1 MDDAVEFI
9 QSRPLIGYQM
19 DGSHL
24 NNVLVSLARQQQQLM
39 DAQSQVNDRLGDLA
53 EDVREIREHQKQL
66 ESVIGELGGP
76 EQLHNVRSR
85 ISDVERALDG
95 AAREL
100 QDVKSTANTAGQ
112 DADQAGRL
120 ADEANRAAATLREAI
135 NKLGGDVEGV
145 ARQVELDRK
154 SISKALGD
162 LDKDRNEL
170 EQQMRDALR
179 DVQQRAERIER
190 ESGVERLRHLLEKL
204 SDRTDENFR
213 SVEES
218 ARAVDAELSRQ
229 NANHTTLRS
238 EVVALDERARA
249 ALAALSS
256 DTDSKYHMLLD
267 AFRQYEAGW
276 SDLEE
281 HMVRAG
287 QLLANRKQRS
297 PGRSSTQR

>member
-1 MDDAVEFI
+1 MEDAVEFI

-24 NNVLVSLARQQQQLM
+24 NNVLVSLARQQQHLM
-39 DAQSQVNDRLGDLA
+39 DAQNQLNNRLGDIA
-53 EDVREIREHQKQL
+53 EDVREIRDHQRQL

-76 EQLHNVRSR
+76 EQLHHVRSR

-95 AAREL
+95 ASRDIQE
-100 QDVKSTANTAGQ
+100 VKSIATAAGQ

-120 ADEANRAAATLREAI
+120 ADDANRAAAALRDTI
-135 NKLGGDVEGV
+135 NKLGSDVDGV

-154 SISKALGD
+154 SIGKALGD
-162 LDKDRNEL
+162 LDKDRSEL
-170 EQQMRDALR
+170 EQQMREALR

-190 ESGVERLRHLLEKL
+190 ETGVDRLRHMLEEL
-204 SDRTDENFR
+204 SERTDENFR

-229 NANHTTLRS
+229 NANHATLRS
-238 EVVALDERARA
+238 EVAALDERARTG
-249 ALAALSS
+249 LAALSS
-256 DTDSKYHMLLD
+256 DTDNKYHMLLD
-267 AFRQYEAGW
+267 AFRQYETGW
-276 SDLEE
+276 TELEE

-287 QLLANRKQRS
+287 QMLANRKQRS
-297 PGRSSTQR
+297 PGRTSVQR

>member
-1 MDDAVEFI
+1 MEDAVEFI

-39 DAQSQVNDRLGDLA
+39 DAQGQLNERLGDIA
-53 EDVREIREHQKQL
+53 ADVREIRDHQKQL
-66 ESVIGELGGP
+66 ENVIGELGGP
-76 EQLHNVRSR
+76 EQLHHVRSR
-85 ISDVERALDG
+85 IGEIERALEA
-95 AAREL
+95 AARDV
-100 QDVKSTANTAGQ
+100 QDVRGLASAAGQ
-112 DADQAGRL
+112 DADQAGQL
-120 ADEANRAAATLREAI
+120 ADEANRAAAVLRETI
-135 NKLGGDVEGV
+135 SKLGSDVDAV
-145 ARQVELDRK
+145 ARQVELDRN
-154 SISKALGD
+154 SISKALND
-162 LDKDRNEL
+162 LDKDRSEL
-170 EQQMRDALR
+170 EQQMRGALR
-179 DVQQRAERIER
+179 DVQQRAERMER
-190 ESGVERLRHLLEKL
+190 ETGVERLRHTLEEL

-238 EVVALDERARA
+238 ELAALDERARTG
-249 ALAALSS
+249 LAALSS
-256 DTDSKYHMLLD
+256 DTDNKYHMLLD

-287 QLLANRKQRS
+287 QMLANRRQRS
-297 PGRSSTQR
+297 PGRSSA

>member
-1 MDDAVEFI
+1 MEDAVEFI

-39 DAQSQVNDRLGDLA
+39 DAQGQLNERLGDIA
-53 EDVREIREHQKQL
+53 ADVREIRDHQKQL
-66 ESVIGELGGP
+66 ENVVGELGGP
-76 EQLHNVRSR
+76 EQLHHVRSR
-85 ISDVERALDG
+85 IGEIERALEA
-95 AAREL
+95 AARDV
-100 QDVKSTANTAGQ
+100 QDVRGLASAAGQ
-112 DADQAGRL
+112 DADQAGQL
-120 ADEANRAAATLREAI
+120 ADEANRAAAALRETI
-135 NKLGGDVEGV
+135 SKLGSDVDAV

-154 SISKALGD
+154 SISKALSD
-162 LDKDRNEL
+162 LDKDRSEL
-170 EQQMRDALR
+170 EQQMRGALR
-179 DVQQRAERIER
+179 DVQQRAERMER
-190 ESGVERLRHLLEKL
+190 ETGVERLRRTLEEL

-238 EVVALDERARA
+238 ELAALDERARTG
-249 ALAALSS
+249 LAALSS
-256 DTDSKYHMLLD
+256 DTDNKYHMLLD

-287 QLLANRKQRS
+287 QMLANRRQRS
-297 PGRSSTQR
+297 PGRSSA

>member
-1 MDDAVEFI
+1 MEDAVEFI

-39 DAQSQVNDRLGDLA
+39 DAQGQLNERLGDIA
-53 EDVREIREHQKQL
+53 ADVREIRDHQKQL
-66 ESVIGELGGP
+66 ENVIGELGGP
-76 EQLHNVRSR
+76 EQLHHVRSR
-85 ISDVERALDG
+85 IGEIERALEA
-95 AAREL
+95 AARDV
-100 QDVKSTANTAGQ
+100 QDVRGLASAAGQ
-112 DADQAGRL
+112 DADQAGQL
-120 ADEANRAAATLREAI
+120 ADEANRAAAVLRETI
-135 NKLGGDVEGV
+135 SKLGSDVDAV

-154 SISKALGD
+154 SISKALSD
-162 LDKDRNEL
+162 LDKDRSEL
-170 EQQMRDALR
+170 EQQMRGALR
-179 DVQQRAERIER
+179 DVQQRAERMER
-190 ESGVERLRHLLEKL
+190 ETGVERLRHTLEEL

-238 EVVALDERARA
+238 ELAALDERARTG
-249 ALAALSS
+249 LAALSS
-256 DTDSKYHMLLD
+256 DTDNKYHMLLD

-287 QLLANRKQRS
+287 QMLANRRQRS
-297 PGRSSTQR
+297 PGRSSA

>member
-1 MDDAVEFI
+1 MEDAIDFI

-39 DAQSQVNDRLGDLA
+39 DTQNRLNDRLADIA
-53 EDVREIREHQKQL
+53 DDVREIREHQKQL

-76 EQLHNVRSR
+76 EQLHQVRSR
-85 ISDVERALDG
+85 IADVERAVDG
-95 AAREL
+95 LVSNVQDAKVVANAAGR
-100 QDVKSTANTAGQ
+100 

-120 ADEANRAAATLREAI
+120 ADDANRAALSLRDAVGA
-135 NKLGGDVEGV
+135 LGGDMDRV
-145 ARQVELDRK
+145 AHQLEAHRT

-162 LDKDRNEL
+162 LDKDRHDL
-170 EQQMRDALR
+170 EHQMHEAMQEVL
-179 DVQQRAERIER
+179 QRAERMER
-190 ESGVERLRHLLEKL
+190 ESGVERLRQMLDEL

-229 NANHTTLRS
+229 GANQAALRTEIS
-238 EVVALDERARA
+238 ALDERART

-256 DTDSKYHMLLD
+256 DIDNKHHMLLD

-276 SDLEE
+276 TDLEE

-287 QLLANRKQRS
+287 QMLASRKQRS
-297 PGRSSTQR
+297 PGSTSIRR

>member
-1 MDDAVEFI
+1 MEDAVEFI

-39 DAQSQVNDRLGDLA
+39 DAQGQLNERLGDIVA
-53 EDVREIREHQKQL
+53 DVREIRDHQKQL
-66 ESVIGELGGP
+66 ENVIGELGGP
-76 EQLHNVRSR
+76 EQLHHVRSR
-85 ISDVERALDG
+85 IGEIERALEA
-95 AAREL
+95 AARDV
-100 QDVKSTANTAGQ
+100 QDVRGLASAAGQ
-112 DADQAGRL
+112 DADQAGQL
-120 ADEANRAAATLREAI
+120 ADEANRAAAVLRETI
-135 NKLGGDVEGV
+135 SKLGSDVDAV

-154 SISKALGD
+154 SISKALSD
-162 LDKDRNEL
+162 LDKDRSEL
-170 EQQMRDALR
+170 EQQMRGALR
-179 DVQQRAERIER
+179 DVQQRAERMER
-190 ESGVERLRHLLEKL
+190 ETGVERLRHTLEEL

-238 EVVALDERARA
+238 ELAALDERARTG
-249 ALAALSS
+249 LAALSS
-256 DTDSKYHMLLD
+256 DTDNKYHMLLD

-287 QLLANRKQRS
+287 QMLANRRQRS
-297 PGRSSTQR
+297 PGRSSA

>member
-1 MDDAVEFI
+1 MEDAIDFI

-39 DAQSQVNDRLGDLA
+39 DTQNRLNDRLADIVD
-53 EDVREIREHQKQL
+53 DVREIREHQKQL
-66 ESVIGELGGP
+66 EYVIGELGGA
-76 EQLHNVRSR
+76 EQLHQVRSR
-85 ISDVERALDG
+85 IANVERAVDG
-95 AAREL
+95 LASDVQDAKGVANAAGR
-100 QDVKSTANTAGQ
+100 

-120 ADEANRAAATLREAI
+120 ADDANRVALSLRDTVGT
-135 NKLGGDVEGV
+135 LGGDMDRV
-145 ARQVELDRK
+145 AHQLEAHHK

-162 LDKDRNEL
+162 LDKDRHDL
-170 EQQMRDALR
+170 EHQMHEAMREVL
-179 DVQQRAERIER
+179 QRAERMER
-190 ESGVERLRHLLEKL
+190 ESGVAHLRQMLDEL

-229 NANHTTLRS
+229 GANQAALRTEIS
-238 EVVALDERARA
+238 ALDERARA

-256 DTDSKYHMLLD
+256 DIDNKHHMLLD

-276 SDLEE
+276 TDLEE

-287 QLLANRKQRS
+287 QMLASRKQRS
-297 PGRSSTQR
+297 PGSTSIRR

>member
-1 MDDAVEFI
+1 MEDATDFI

-39 DAQSQVNDRLGDLA
+39 DAQNQLSARLSDVV
-53 EDVREIREHQKQL
+53 EDVREIRDHQKQL

-76 EQLHNVRSR
+76 EQLHHVRSR
-85 ISDVERALDG
+85 IAEAERALDG
-95 AAREL
+95 LAREV
-100 QDVKSTANTAGQ
+100 QETKNIASAAGQ

-120 ADEANRAAATLREAI
+120 ADDANRAAGSLRDAV
-135 NKLGGDVEGV
+135 NALGGDMDRV
-145 ARQVELDRK
+145 ARQAETDRK

-162 LDKDRNEL
+162 LDKDRHSL
-170 EQQMRDALR
+170 EQQMREALR
-179 DVQQRAERIER
+179 EVQQRAERIER
-190 ESGVERLRHLLEKL
+190 ESGVERLRQMLDEL

-218 ARAVDAELSRQ
+218 ARAVDAELSRHG
-229 NANHTTLRS
+229 ASHAALRS
-238 EVVALDERARA
+238 DLATLDEQART
-249 ALAALSS
+249 ALAALST
-256 DTDSKYHMLLD
+256 DTDNKYHMLLD

-297 PGRSSTQR
+297 PGATAARR

>member
-1 MDDAVEFI
+1 MEDAVEFI

-24 NNVLVSLARQQQQLM
+24 NNVLVSLAHQQQQLM
-39 DAQSQVNDRLGDLA
+39 DAQGQLNERLGDIA
-53 EDVREIREHQKQL
+53 ADVREIRDHQKQL
-66 ESVIGELGGP
+66 ENVIGELGGP
-76 EQLHNVRSR
+76 EQLHHVRSR
-85 ISDVERALDG
+85 IGEIERALEA
-95 AAREL
+95 AARDV
-100 QDVKSTANTAGQ
+100 QDVRGLASAAGQ
-112 DADQAGRL
+112 DADQAGQL
-120 ADEANRAAATLREAI
+120 ADEANRAAAALRETI
-135 NKLGGDVEGV
+135 SKLGSDVDAV

-154 SISKALGD
+154 SISKALSD
-162 LDKDRNEL
+162 LDKDRSEL
-170 EQQMRDALR
+170 EQQMRGALR
-179 DVQQRAERIER
+179 DVQQRAERMER
-190 ESGVERLRHLLEKL
+190 ETGVERLRRTLEEL

-238 EVVALDERARA
+238 ELAALDERARTG
-249 ALAALSS
+249 LAALSS
-256 DTDSKYHMLLD
+256 DTDNKYHMLLD

-287 QLLANRKQRS
+287 QMLANRRQRS
-297 PGRSSTQR
+297 PGRSSA

>member
-1 MDDAVEFI
+1 MEDAIDFI

-39 DAQSQVNDRLGDLA
+39 DTQNRLNDRLADIA
-53 EDVREIREHQKQL
+53 DDVREIREHQKQL

-76 EQLHNVRSR
+76 EQLHQVRSR
-85 ISDVERALDG
+85 IADVERAVDG
-95 AAREL
+95 LVSNVQDAKVVANAAGR
-100 QDVKSTANTAGQ
+100 

-120 ADEANRAAATLREAI
+120 ADDANRAALSLRDAVGT
-135 NKLGGDVEGV
+135 LGGDMDRV
-145 ARQVELDRK
+145 AHQLEAHRK

-162 LDKDRNEL
+162 LDKDRHDL
-170 EQQMRDALR
+170 EHQVHEAMQEVL
-179 DVQQRAERIER
+179 QRAERMER
-190 ESGVERLRHLLEKL
+190 ESGVERLRQMLDEL

-229 NANHTTLRS
+229 GANQAALRTEIS
-238 EVVALDERARA
+238 ALDERART

-256 DTDSKYHMLLD
+256 DIDNKHHTLLD

-276 SDLEE
+276 TDLEE

-287 QLLANRKQRS
+287 QMLASRKQRS
-297 PGRSSTQR
+297 PGSTSIRR

>member
-1 MDDAVEFI
+1 MEDAIDFI

-24 NNVLVSLARQQQQLM
+24 NNVLVSLTRQQQQLM
-39 DAQSQVNDRLGDLA
+39 DTQNRLHDRLADIV

-76 EQLHNVRSR
+76 EQLRQVRSR
-85 ISDVERALDG
+85 IADVERALDG
-95 AAREL
+95 LAREV
-100 QDVKSTANTAGQ
+100 QDTNGIAKAAGR

-120 ADEANRAAATLREAI
+120 ADDANRAAVGLRDAV
-135 NKLGGDVEGV
+135 NTLGGDMEKV
-145 ARQVELDRK
+145 AHQLEVYRSNINQ
-154 SISKALGD
+154 SLGD
-162 LDKDRNEL
+162 LEKDRHIL
-170 EQQMRDALR
+170 EQQVREAMREAL
-179 DVQQRAERIER
+179 QRAER
-190 ESGVERLRHLLEKL
+190 ESGMERLRQMLDEL

-229 NANHTTLRS
+229 GANQAALRTEIS
-238 EVVALDERARA
+238 ALDERART

-256 DTDSKYHMLLD
+256 DIDKKHHVLLD

-276 SDLEE
+276 TDLEE

-287 QLLANRKQRS
+287 QVLASRKQRS
-297 PGRSSTQR
+297 PGSTGIRR

>member
-1 MDDAVEFI
+1 MEDTINFI

-39 DAQSQVNDRLGDLA
+39 DAQHRLNDRLGGIVD
-53 EDVREIREHQKQL
+53 DVREIRDHQKQL

-76 EQLHNVRSR
+76 EQLQHVRSR
-85 ISDVERALDG
+85 LADVERAVDG
-95 AAREL
+95 LARDV
-100 QDVKSTANTAGQ
+100 QDTKGIADAAGQ

-120 ADEANRAAATLREAI
+120 ADDASRAASSLREAVST
-135 NKLGGDVEGV
+135 LGGDMD
-145 ARQVELDRK
+145 QVSHQLEAHRK
-154 SISKALGD
+154 SIGKALVD
-162 LDKDRNEL
+162 LEKNRHDL
-170 EQQMRDALR
+170 EQQMHDALR
-179 DVQQRAERIER
+179 EAQQRAERIER
-190 ESGVERLRHLLEKL
+190 DSGVGRLRQMLDEL

-229 NANHTTLRS
+229 NANLTTLS
-238 EVVALDERARA
+238 SDIAALDERART

-256 DTDSKYHMLLD
+256 DTDTKYHMLLE
-267 AFRQYEAGW
+267 AFRHYEAGW
-276 SDLEE
+276 TDLEE

-287 QLLANRKQRS
+287 QLLASRKQRS
-297 PGRSSTQR
+297 PGSSSIRR

>member
-1 MDDAVEFI
+1 MEDAVEFI

-24 NNVLVSLARQQQQLM
+24 NNVLVSMAQQQQHLV
-39 DAQSQVNDRLGDLA
+39 DAQNQLNERLGDIA
-53 EDVREIREHQKQL
+53 EDVREIRDHQKQL
-66 ESVIGELGGP
+66 EGVVGELGGP

-85 ISDVERALDG
+85 INDVERALDG

-100 QDVKSTANTAGQ
+100 QEVRGLASTAAQ

-120 ADEANRAAATLREAI
+120 ADDANRAAAALRDTV
-135 NKLGGDVEGV
+135 NKLGTDVDGV
-145 ARQVELDRK
+145 ARQAEVDRK
-154 SISKALGD
+154 GISKALGD
-162 LDKDRNEL
+162 LDKDRGDL
-170 EQQMRDALR
+170 EQQMREALR
-179 DVQQRAERIER
+179 DLQQRAERIER
-190 ESGVERLRHLLEKL
+190 ESGAERLRRMLEEL

-218 ARAVDAELSRQ
+218 ARAVDAELSRLNVNQ
-229 NANHTTLRS
+229 STLRG
-238 EVVALDERARA
+238 ELAALDERARTG
-249 ALAALSS
+249 LAALSS

-267 AFRQYEAGW
+267 AFRKYEAGW
-276 SDLEE
+276 SELEE

-297 PGRSSTQR
+297 PGRTSAQR

>member
-1 MDDAVEFI
+1 MEDAIDFI

-39 DAQSQVNDRLGDLA
+39 ETQNRLNDRLVGIVD
-53 EDVREIREHQKQL
+53 DVREIREHQKQL

-76 EQLHNVRSR
+76 EQLHHVRSR
-85 ISDVERALDG
+85 IADVERAVDG
-95 AAREL
+95 LARDV
-100 QDVKSTANTAGQ
+100 QDAKGVANGAGR

-120 ADEANRAAATLREAI
+120 ADDAHRVALNVRDAVNT
-135 NKLGGDVEGV
+135 LGGDMDKV
-145 ARQVELDRK
+145 AHQLEAHRK

-162 LDKDRNEL
+162 LDKDRHDLEHQMQEAMREL
-170 EQQMRDALR
+170 L
-179 DVQQRAERIER
+179 QRAERMER
-190 ESGVERLRHLLEKL
+190 ESGVERLRQMLDEL

-229 NANHTTLRS
+229 GANQAALRTEIS
-238 EVVALDERARA
+238 ALDERART

-256 DTDSKYHMLLD
+256 DIDNKHHMLLD

-276 SDLEE
+276 TDLEE

-287 QLLANRKQRS
+287 QMLASRKQRS
-297 PGRSSTQR
+297 PGSTSIRR

>member
-1 MDDAVEFI
+1 MEDAVEFI

-39 DAQSQVNDRLGDLA
+39 DAQGQLNERLGDIA
-53 EDVREIREHQKQL
+53 ADVREIRDHQKQL
-66 ESVIGELGGP
+66 ENVIGELGGP
-76 EQLHNVRSR
+76 EQLHHVRSR
-85 ISDVERALDG
+85 IGEIERALEA
-95 AAREL
+95 AARDV
-100 QDVKSTANTAGQ
+100 QDVRGLASAAGQ
-112 DADQAGRL
+112 DADQAGQL
-120 ADEANRAAATLREAI
+120 ADEANRAAAVLRETI
-135 NKLGGDVEGV
+135 SKLGSDVDAV

-154 SISKALGD
+154 SISKALSD
-162 LDKDRNEL
+162 LDKDRSEL
-170 EQQMRDALR
+170 EQQMRGALR
-179 DVQQRAERIER
+179 DVQQRAERMER
-190 ESGVERLRHLLEKL
+190 ETGVVRLRHTLEEL

-238 EVVALDERARA
+238 ELAALDERARTG
-249 ALAALSS
+249 LAALSS
-256 DTDSKYHMLLD
+256 DTDNKYHMLLD

-287 QLLANRKQRS
+287 QMLANRRQRS
-297 PGRSSTQR
+297 PGRSSA

>member
-1 MDDAVEFI
+1 MEDAVEFI

-24 NNVLVSLARQQQQLM
+24 NNVLVSLARQQQQLI
-39 DAQSQVNDRLGDLA
+39 DAQTQLNERLANIA
-53 EDVREIREHQKQL
+53 EDVHEIRDHQKQL
-66 ESVIGELGGP
+66 ENVIGELGGP

-95 AAREL
+95 AAHDL
-100 QDVKSTANTAGQ
+100 QEVRGLATAAGQ

-120 ADEANRAAATLREAI
+120 ADDANRVAASLRDTI
-135 NKLGGDVEGV
+135 NKLSSDVDGV

-154 SISKALGD
+154 SIGKALGD
-162 LDKDRNEL
+162 LDKDRSAL
-170 EQQMRDALR
+170 EQQMREALR

-190 ESGVERLRHLLEKL
+190 EGGVERLRQMVEEL

-229 NANHTTLRS
+229 NANHSTLRS
-238 EVVALDERARA
+238 EVMALDERARTG
-249 ALAALSS
+249 LAALSS
-256 DTDSKYHMLLD
+256 DMDSKYHMLLD

-287 QLLANRKQRS
+287 QLLASRKQRS
-297 PGRSSTQR
+297 PGRASMQR

>member
-1 MDDAVEFI
+1 MEDAIDFI

-39 DAQSQVNDRLGDLA
+39 DTQNRLNDRLADIA
-53 EDVREIREHQKQL
+53 DDVREIREHQKQL

-76 EQLHNVRSR
+76 EQLHQVRSR
-85 ISDVERALDG
+85 IADVERAVDG
-95 AAREL
+95 LVSNVQDAKVVANAAGR
-100 QDVKSTANTAGQ
+100 

-120 ADEANRAAATLREAI
+120 ADDANRAALSLRDAVGT
-135 NKLGGDVEGV
+135 LGGDMDRV
-145 ARQVELDRK
+145 AHQLEAHRK

-162 LDKDRNEL
+162 LDKDRHDL
-170 EQQMRDALR
+170 EHQVHEAMQEVL
-179 DVQQRAERIER
+179 QRAERMER
-190 ESGVERLRHLLEKL
+190 ESGVERLRQMLDEL

-229 NANHTTLRS
+229 GANQAALRTEIS
-238 EVVALDERARA
+238 ALDERART

-256 DTDSKYHMLLD
+256 DIDNKHHMLLD

-276 SDLEE
+276 TDLEE

-287 QLLANRKQRS
+287 QMLASRKQRS
-297 PGRSSTQR
+297 PGSTSIRR

>member
-1 MDDAVEFI
+1 MEDAVEFI

-39 DAQSQVNDRLGDLA
+39 DAQGQLNERLGDIVA
-53 EDVREIREHQKQL
+53 DVREIRDHQKQL
-66 ESVIGELGGP
+66 ENVIGELGGP
-76 EQLHNVRSR
+76 EQLHHVRSR
-85 ISDVERALDG
+85 IGEIERALEA
-95 AAREL
+95 AARDV
-100 QDVKSTANTAGQ
+100 QDVRRVASAAGQ
-112 DADQAGRL
+112 DADQAGQL
-120 ADEANRAAATLREAI
+120 ADEANRAAAALRETI
-135 NKLGGDVEGV
+135 SKLGSDVDAV
-145 ARQVELDRK
+145 ARQVELDRN
-154 SISKALGD
+154 SISKALND
-162 LDKDRNEL
+162 LDKDRSEL
-170 EQQMRDALR
+170 EQQMRGALR
-179 DVQQRAERIER
+179 DVQQRAERMER
-190 ESGVERLRHLLEKL
+190 ETGVERLRHTLEEL

-238 EVVALDERARA
+238 ELAALDERARTG
-249 ALAALSS
+249 LAALSS
-256 DTDSKYHMLLD
+256 DTDNKYHMLLD

-287 QLLANRKQRS
+287 QMLANRRQRS
-297 PGRSSTQR
+297 PGRSSA

>member
-1 MDDAVEFI
+1 MEDAVEFI

-39 DAQSQVNDRLGDLA
+39 DAQGQLNERLGDIA
-53 EDVREIREHQKQL
+53 ADVREIRDHQKQL
-66 ESVIGELGGP
+66 ENVIGELGGP
-76 EQLHNVRSR
+76 EQLHHVRSR
-85 ISDVERALDG
+85 IGEIERALEA
-95 AAREL
+95 AARDV
-100 QDVKSTANTAGQ
+100 QDVRGLASAAGQ
-112 DADQAGRL
+112 DADQAGQL
-120 ADEANRAAATLREAI
+120 ADEANRAAAALRETI
-135 NKLGGDVEGV
+135 SKLGSDVDAV

-154 SISKALGD
+154 SISKALSD
-162 LDKDRNEL
+162 LDKDRSEL
-170 EQQMRDALR
+170 EQQMRGALR
-179 DVQQRAERIER
+179 DVQQRAERMER
-190 ESGVERLRHLLEKL
+190 ETGVERLRRTLEEL

-238 EVVALDERARA
+238 ELAALDERARTG
-249 ALAALSS
+249 LAALSS
-256 DTDSKYHMLLD
+256 DTDNKYHMLLD

-287 QLLANRKQRS
+287 QMLANRRQRS
-297 PGRSSTQR
+297 PGRSSA

>member
-1 MDDAVEFI
+1 MEFI

-24 NNVLVSLARQQQQLM
+24 NNVLVSLARQQQRLM
-39 DAQSQVNDRLGDLA
+39 DAQSQLNDRLGDIT
-53 EDVREIREHQKQL
+53 EDVREIRDHQKQL

-76 EQLHNVRSR
+76 EQLHQVRSR
-85 ISDVERALDG
+85 MGEIERALDG
-95 AAREL
+95 AAREI
-100 QDVKSTANTAGQ
+100 QDVKGVASAAGQ

-120 ADEANRAAATLREAI
+120 ADEANRATAALREALG
-135 NKLGGDVEGV
+135 KLGGDVDGV

-162 LDKDRNEL
+162 LDKDRSAL

-190 ESGVERLRHLLEKL
+190 ETGVERLRHMLEEL

-229 NANHTTLRS
+229 NASHAALRG
-238 EVVALDERARA
+238 EVVALDERARTG
-249 ALAALSS
+249 LATLSA